1 MPQTHGHRAGG
12 CDCRR
17 MPEVFSGGVGTSPSQ
32 GCSEHE
38 LMEET
43 VRVAPGSAR
52 GLGPIASLSPTKLS
66 LGSPPPCSHPDL
78 QGSSHCSLCTLWPL

>member
-1 MPQTHGHRAGG
+1 MCQGLGLKPAGAPGAVWTVPQTHGHRAGG

-17 MPEVFSGGVGTSPSQ
+17 MPEVFSGGVGISPSQ

-43 VRVAPGSAR
+43 VRVGPAAREDLAP
-52 GLGPIASLSPTKLS
+52 
-66 LGSPPPCSHPDL
+66 
-78 QGSSHCSLCTLWPL
+78 